1 MKEFMKQTD
10 VASEFLSFLREVNL
24 YDAYLDGLKKECYE
38 IGFGTNENH
47 MRIFTEVKQNLEGY
61 MLLLS
66 EKEPIIN
73 LRLPIEYRILSVPMP
88 SIYCLY
94 CNFEKWFNTKYKDEI
109 RKQKITVGKL
119 LLRYLKDNKMLMG
132 YNASKEK
139 KDESV
144 TFVNVF
150 DKRIDESLDLFSTF
164 PQWVGISTYKILGGK
179 TMAKI
184 SDDFRNYYIKM
195 VNQ

>member
-38 IGFGTNENH
+38 IGFGTNANH
-47 MRIFTEVKQNLEGY
+47 MRIFTEVKQNLEDY

-88 SIYCLY
+88 SIYSLY
-94 CNFEKWFNTKYKDEI
+94 GNFEKWFNTKYKDEI
-109 RKQKITVGKL
+109 RKQKIIVGKL
-119 LLRYLKDNKMLMG
+119 LLRYLKDNKMFMG

-164 PQWVGISTYKILGGK
+164 PQRVGISTYKILGGK

-184 SDDFRNYYIKM
+184 SDDFRNYYVKM
-195 VNQ
+195 MNQ

>member
-24 YDAYLDGLKKECYE
+24 YDVYLDEFKKEFHEC
-38 IGFGTNENH
+38 GFGSKERC
-47 MRIFTEVKQNLEGY
+47 MKIFSEVNQNLEDY
-61 MLLLS
+61 MLSLT
-66 EKEPIIN
+66 ENEQIIN
-73 LRLPIEYRILSVPMP
+73 LKLPIYARVLSIPKP
-88 SIYCLY
+88 NAYSTYGK
-94 CNFEKWFNTKYKDEI
+94 FSKWFNAKYKDEI
-109 RKQKITVGKL
+109 RKQKIIVGKL

-132 YNASKEK
+132 YNDIKRK

-164 PQWVGISTYKILGGK
+164 PQWVGISTYKILGVK

>member
-10 VASEFLSFLREVNL
+10 VASEFLSFLREVHL
-24 YDAYLDGLKKECYE
+24 YDVYLDGLKKECYE
-38 IGFGTNENH
+38 IGFGTNANH
-47 MRIFTEVKQNLEGY
+47 MRIFAEVKQNLEDY

-88 SIYCLY
+88 SIYSLY
-94 CNFEKWFNTKYKDEI
+94 GNFEKWFNTKYKDEI
-109 RKQKITVGKL
+109 RKQKIIVGKL
-119 LLRYLKDNKMLMG
+119 LLRYLKDNKMFMG

>member
-1 MKEFMKQTD
+1 
-10 VASEFLSFLREVNL
+10 
-24 YDAYLDGLKKECYE
+24 
-38 IGFGTNENH
+38 
-47 MRIFTEVKQNLEGY
+47 
-61 MLLLS
+61 
-66 EKEPIIN
+66 
-73 LRLPIEYRILSVPMP
+73 
-88 SIYCLY
+88 
-94 CNFEKWFNTKYKDEI
+94 
-109 RKQKITVGKL
+109 
-119 LLRYLKDNKMLMG
+119 MLMV
-132 YNASKEK
+132 YNKKKKK

-150 DKRIDESLDLFSTF
+150 DKRIDESLDLFSTC

>member
-38 IGFGTNENH
+38 IGFGTNANH
-47 MRIFTEVKQNLEGY
+47 MRIFTEVKQNLEDY

-88 SIYCLY
+88 SIYSLY
-94 CNFEKWFNTKYKDEI
+94 GNFEKWFNTKYKDEI
-109 RKQKITVGKL
+109 RKQKIIVGKL
-119 LLRYLKDNKMLMG
+119 LLRYLKDNKMFMG

-184 SDDFRNYYIKM
+184 SDDFRNYYVKM
-195 VNQ
+195 MNQ

>member
-38 IGFGTNENH
+38 IGFGTNANH

-88 SIYCLY
+88 SIYSLY
-94 CNFEKWFNTKYKDEI
+94 GNFEKWFNTKYKDEI
-109 RKQKITVGKL
+109 RKQKIIVGKL
-119 LLRYLKDNKMLMG
+119 LLRYLKDNKMFMG

-179 TMAKI
+179 TMSKI
-184 SDDFRNYYIKM
+184 SDDFRNYYVKM
-195 VNQ
+195 MNQ

>member
-38 IGFGTNENH
+38 IGFGTKANH
-47 MRIFTEVKQNLEGY
+47 MRIFAEVKQNLEGY

-88 SIYCLY
+88 SIYSLY
-94 CNFEKWFNTKYKDEI
+94 GNFEKWFNTKYKDEI
-109 RKQKITVGKL
+109 RKQKIIVGKL

-150 DKRIDESLDLFSTF
+150 DKKIDESLDLFSTF
-164 PQWVGISTYKILGGK
+164 PQWVGISTYKILGFK
-179 TMAKI
+179 TVAKI

>member
-38 IGFGTNENH
+38 IGFGTNANH
-47 MRIFTEVKQNLEGY
+47 MRIFAEVKQNLEDY

-88 SIYCLY
+88 SIYSLY
-94 CNFEKWFNTKYKDEI
+94 GNFEKWFNTKYKDEI
-109 RKQKITVGKL
+109 RKQKIIVGKL
-119 LLRYLKDNKMLMG
+119 LLRYLKDNKMFMG

-144 TFVNVF
+144 TFVNIF
-150 DKRIDESLDLFSTF
+150 DKKIDESLDLFSTF
-164 PQWVGISTYKILGGK
+164 PEWVGISTYKILGGK

-184 SDDFRNYYIKM
+184 SGDFRNYYIKM

>member
-10 VASEFLSFLREVNL
+10 VASEFLSFLREANL
-24 YDAYLDGLKKECYE
+24 YDVYLDGLKKECYE
-38 IGFGTNENH
+38 NGFGAKANH
-47 MRIFTEVKQNLEGY
+47 MRIFAEVKQNLEGY

-73 LRLPIEYRILSVPMP
+73 LRLPIEYRILSIPMP
-88 SIYCLY
+88 SIYSLY
-94 CNFEKWFNTKYKDEI
+94 GNFEKWFNTKYKDKI
-109 RKQKITVGKL
+109 RKQKIIVGKL

-164 PQWVGISTYKILGGK
+164 PQWVGISTYKILGVK

>member
-24 YDAYLDGLKKECYE
+24 YGVYLDGLKKECYE
-38 IGFGTNENH
+38 NGFGAKANH
-47 MRIFTEVKQNLEGY
+47 MRIFAEVKQNLEGY

-73 LRLPIEYRILSVPMP
+73 LRLPIEYRILSVPTP
-88 SIYCLY
+88 SIYSLY
-94 CNFEKWFNTKYKDEI
+94 GNFEKWFNTKYKDEI
-109 RKQKITVGKL
+109 RKQKIIVGKL

-144 TFVNVF
+144 TFVNIF

-164 PQWVGISTYKILGGK
+164 PQWVGISTYKILGFK
-179 TMAKI
+179 TVAKI

>member
-38 IGFGTNENH
+38 IGFGTNANH
-47 MRIFTEVKQNLEGY
+47 MRIFAEVKQNLEGY

-88 SIYCLY
+88 SIYSLY
-94 CNFEKWFNTKYKDEI
+94 GNFEKWFNTKYKDEI
-109 RKQKITVGKL
+109 RKQKIIVGKL
-119 LLRYLKDNKMLMG
+119 LLRYLKDNKMFMG

-184 SDDFRNYYIKM
+184 SDDFRNYYVKM
-195 VNQ
+195 MNQ

>member
-1 MKEFMKQTD
+1 M
-10 VASEFLSFLREVNL
+10 
-24 YDAYLDGLKKECYE
+24 YLDGLKKECYE
-38 IGFGTNENH
+38 NGFGAKANH
-47 MRIFTEVKQNLEGY
+47 MRIFAEVKQNLEGY

-73 LRLPIEYRILSVPMP
+73 LRLPIEYRILSVPTP
-88 SIYCLY
+88 SIYSLY
-94 CNFEKWFNTKYKDEI
+94 GNFEKWFNTKYKDEI
-109 RKQKITVGKL
+109 RKQKIIVGKL

-164 PQWVGISTYKILGGK
+164 PQWVGISTYKILGFK
-179 TMAKI
+179 TVAKI

>member
-38 IGFGTNENH
+38 IGFGTNANH
-47 MRIFTEVKQNLEGY
+47 MKIFAEVKQNLEGY

-88 SIYCLY
+88 SIYSLY
-94 CNFEKWFNTKYKDEI
+94 GNFEKWFNTKYKDEI
-109 RKQKITVGKL
+109 RKQKIIVGKL
-119 LLRYLKDNKMLMG
+119 LLRYLKDNKMFMG

-164 PQWVGISTYKILGGK
+164 PQWVGFSTYKILGFK
-179 TMAKI
+179 TVAKI

>member
-1 MKEFMKQTD
+1 MKEFMKQTG

-38 IGFGTNENH
+38 IGFGTNANH
-47 MRIFTEVKQNLEGY
+47 MRIFTEVKQNLESY

-88 SIYCLY
+88 SIYSLY
-94 CNFEKWFNTKYKDEI
+94 GNFEKWFNTKYKDEI
-109 RKQKITVGKL
+109 RKQKIIVGKL
-119 LLRYLKDNKMLMG
+119 LLRYLKDNKMFMG

-184 SDDFRNYYIKM
+184 SDDFRNYYVKM
-195 VNQ
+195 MNQ

>member
-38 IGFGTNENH
+38 IGFGTNANH
-47 MRIFTEVKQNLEGY
+47 MRIFAEVKQNLEGY

-88 SIYCLY
+88 SIYSLY
-94 CNFEKWFNTKYKDEI
+94 GNFEKWFNTKYKDEI
-109 RKQKITVGKL
+109 RKQKIIVGKL
-119 LLRYLKDNKMLMG
+119 LLRYLKDNKMFMG

>member
-10 VASEFLSFLREVNL
+10 VASEFLSFLGEVYL
-24 YDAYLDGLKKECYE
+24 YDVYLDGLKKECYE
-38 IGFGTNENH
+38 IGFGTNANH
-47 MRIFTEVKQNLEGY
+47 MRIFAEVKQNLEGY

-88 SIYCLY
+88 SIYSLY
-94 CNFEKWFNTKYKDEI
+94 GNFEKWFNTKYKDEI
-109 RKQKITVGKL
+109 RKQKIIVGKL

-150 DKRIDESLDLFSTF
+150 DKKIDESLDLFSTF
-164 PQWVGISTYKILGGK
+164 PQWVGISTYKILGFK
-179 TMAKI
+179 TVAKI

>member
-38 IGFGTNENH
+38 IGFGTKANH
-47 MRIFTEVKQNLEGY
+47 MRIFAEVKQNIEGY

-88 SIYCLY
+88 SIYSLY
-94 CNFEKWFNTKYKDEI
+94 GNFEKWFNTKYKDEI
-109 RKQKITVGKL
+109 RKQKIIVGKL

-132 YNASKEK
+132 YNCIKRK

-150 DKRIDESLDLFSTF
+150 DKKIDESLDLFSTF
-164 PQWVGISTYKILGGK
+164 PEWVGISTYKILGVK

-184 SDDFRNYYIKM
+184 SVDFRNYYIKM

>member
-1 MKEFMKQTD
+1 M
-10 VASEFLSFLREVNL
+10 
-24 YDAYLDGLKKECYE
+24 YLDGLKKECYE
-38 IGFGTNENH
+38 IGFGTKENH
-47 MRIFTEVKQNLEGY
+47 MRIFAEVKQNLEDY

-88 SIYCLY
+88 SIYSLY
-94 CNFEKWFNTKYKDEI
+94 GNFEKWFNTKYKDEI
-109 RKQKITVGKL
+109 RKQKIIVGKL

-132 YNASKEK
+132 YNDIKRK

-150 DKRIDESLDLFSTF
+150 DKKIDESLDLFSTF
-164 PQWVGISTYKILGGK
+164 PEWVGISTYKILGVK

>member
-38 IGFGTNENH
+38 IGFGTKANH
-47 MRIFTEVKQNLEGY
+47 MRIFAEVKQNLEGY

-88 SIYCLY
+88 SIYSLY
-94 CNFEKWFNTKYKDEI
+94 GNFEKWFNTKYKDEI
-109 RKQKITVGKL
+109 RKQKIIVGKL
-119 LLRYLKDNKMLMG
+119 LLRYLKDNKMFMG

-184 SDDFRNYYIKM
+184 SDDFRNYYVKM
-195 VNQ
+195 MNQ

>member
-38 IGFGTNENH
+38 IGFGTNANH

-88 SIYCLY
+88 SIYSLY
-94 CNFEKWFNTKYKDEI
+94 GNFEKWFNAKYKDEI
-109 RKQKITVGKL
+109 RKQKIIVGKL
-119 LLRYLKDNKMLMG
+119 LLRYLKDNKMFMG

-164 PQWVGISTYKILGGK
+164 PQWVGISTYKILGFK
-179 TMAKI
+179 TVAKI
-184 SDDFRNYYIKM
+184 SNDFRNYYIKM

>member
-38 IGFGTNENH
+38 IGFGTNANH

-88 SIYCLY
+88 SIYSLY
-94 CNFEKWFNTKYKDEI
+94 GNFEKWFNTKYKDEI
-109 RKQKITVGKL
+109 RKQKIIVGKL
-119 LLRYLKDNKMLMG
+119 LLRYLKDNKMFMG

-184 SDDFRNYYIKM
+184 SDDFRNYYVKM
-195 VNQ
+195 MNQ

>member
-10 VASEFLSFLREVNL
+10 VASEFLNFLREVNL

-38 IGFGTNENH
+38 IGFGTKANH
-47 MRIFTEVKQNLEGY
+47 MRIFAEVKQNLEGY

-88 SIYCLY
+88 SIYSLY
-94 CNFEKWFNTKYKDEI
+94 GNFEKWFNTKYKDEI
-109 RKQKITVGKL
+109 RKQKIIVGKL
-119 LLRYLKDNKMLMG
+119 LLRYLKDNKMFMG

-184 SDDFRNYYIKM
+184 SDDFRNYYVKM
-195 VNQ
+195 MNQ